1 MVDSDV
7 RGRVLRV
14 RLQDSRSSAQHRF
27 LAVGASPLRSQC
39 SQERTVR
46 LDMAQEAISLALG
59 LAEGSTETCSP
70 GQDHLVPRTPRS
82 GVQGRGNLL
91 S

>member
-39 SQERTVR
+39 SQERTAR
-46 LDMAQEAISLALG
+46 LDMAQEAIRPALG
-59 LAEGSTETCSP
+59 LAETCSP